1 MCSIKLPTEIK
12 QQIDK
17 YRGHCLWRG
26 GDINAKNP
34 PLAAW
39 KMVTKPKTKVGLGV
53 IRLSLQNDV
62 LLMKNLLKFYK
73 KEDLLWVQLWN
84 KYYSSGKLPGANKK
98 GSFWRKNVQKLLTQY
113 KCIAQAQLGQGDTIL
128 FWQDKWNGKNLK
140 LSYPELFSFATNAEI
155 TVKSVLQAEAF
166 EDNFHL
172 PLSVEAYD
180 RFCELEIYMQSLQQS
195 NDKDKW
201 TYIWGSQDYSSVKA
215 YKHLIGAQRVHLV
228 YRMLWKSSDQLKHKV
243 FFWLLLKN
251 RLNTRGLLRRKRMQ
265 LESYACEMC
274 I

>member
-1 MCSIKLPTEIK
+1 LVQRVERRLISTSTLLSQGGKLQLVNSVLPSLPTFFMCSIKLPAEIK

-17 YRGHCLWRG
+17 YRRHCLWRG

-34 PLAAW
+34 PLAAC

-62 LLMKNLLKFYK
+62 LLMKNLHKFYK
-73 KEDLLWVQLWN
+73 KEDLLWVQLLWN

-128 FWQDKWNGKNLK
+128 FWQDMWNGKNLK

-195 NDKDKW
+195 NDKDK
-201 TYIWGSQDYSSVKA
+201 
-215 YKHLIGAQRVHLV
+215 
-228 YRMLWKSSDQLKHKV
+228 
-243 FFWLLLKN
+243 
-251 RLNTRGLLRRKRMQ
+251 
-265 LESYACEMC
+265 
-274 I
+274 